1 MNDRP
6 YETVRFPRSRIATF
20 DIGVLSRRRH
30 YVTAL
35 LELRVGEARRRI
47 KTARGESGER
57 ISFTAWLLTVIA
69 AALHRHPE
77 AAAFRRGRR
86 KLLVPSDTDISV
98 IVEKEMGG
106 KKVPLP
112 LVIRK
117 VRSKTAAEVT
127 AEIDAARTGD
137 AAGDTVVLER
147 VTSRA
152 ENLYYLLP
160 GPLRRLA
167 WRIMLRRPGAL
178 FKRMGNV
185 VVTAVGMMGKVNG
198 WFIQTSVH
206 PLAFGI
212 GAITRKPVAQGDEV
226 VIDEVLHMTVLVD
239 HDAVDGVPMA
249 RFLADLTTSIESPA
263 GI

>member
-1 MNDRP
+1 MSKSAF
-6 YETVRFPRSRIATF
+6 TAAGFPRSRVATF

-47 KTARGESGER
+47 KALRAESGER

-69 AALHRHPE
+69 AAVHRHPE
-77 AAAFRRGRR
+77 AAAFRKGRR
-86 KLLVPSDTDISV
+86 HLVIPKDVDISV
-98 IVEKEMGG
+98 IVEKELEG

-117 VRSKTAAEVT
+117 VQNKSAVEVT
-127 AEIDAARTGD
+127 AEIDAARRGD
-137 AAGDTVVLER
+137 AGGDTVVLEHA
-147 VTSRA
+147 TSRA
-152 ENLYYLLP
+152 ESLYYLLP
-160 GPLRRLA
+160 GPMRRLA
-167 WRIMLRRPGAL
+167 WRLMLKRPRYL

-212 GAITRKPVAQGDEV
+212 GAITRKPVAEGDTV
-226 VIDEVLHMTVLVD
+226 IIDEVLHMTVLLD
-239 HDAVDGVPMA
+239 HDAVDGAPMA
-249 RFLADLTTSIESPA
+249 RFLADLTASIEAPA
-263 GI
+263 NL